1 VLEAALWVT
10 GAVVVL
16 ATVLPFIRRGWWW
29 VRVCDFPRLQLFVV
43 GLADL
48 AALLALGPE
57 SGAGWLS
64 GAVLA
69 AAVLYQGYRILPYT
83 PLWPVEALPSRIP
96 DPERKVR
103 LLIANV
109 LFRNRDT
116 EDLLRQLR
124 ATDPDVLLALETD
137 HFWVDAL
144 ACLDSRFPH
153 RIECPQDNA
162 YGMLLLSKLE
172 LRDPKVRFLL
182 DPDVPSIVAR
192 IALRCGDEIDFYAL
206 HPRPPHAFQ
215 ASTDRDAEILVVGR
229 EVRERSE
236 AAIVAGDLNDVAW
249 SHITRLFRRVSDM
262 LDPRIGRGL
271 YATFNARRP
280 LLRWPLDHIFFT
292 EDFRVV
298 RLERMG
304 FIGSDHFP
312 ILVELSHEPELAD
325 EQEARLMIRGDR
337 ATVRRK
343 IRRARSSRD

>member
-1 VLEAALWVT
+1 MLEAALWAL
-10 GAVVVL
+10 GGVVVL

-29 VRVCDFPRLQLFVV
+29 VRVCDFPRLQLFVL
-43 GLADL
+43 GLAVL
-48 AALLALGPE
+48 ATVVALGPE
-57 SGAGWLS
+57 SPPDWLGGA
-64 GAVLA
+64 ALA
-69 AAVLYQGYRILPYT
+69 AAVVYQGYRILPYT

-109 LFRNRDT
+109 LFRNRHTD
-116 EDLLRQLR
+116 DLLRQVR
-124 ATDPDVLLALETD
+124 ATDPDVLL
-137 HFWVDAL
+137 
-144 ACLDSRFPH
+144 DSRFPH
-153 RIECPQDNA
+153 RIKCPQDNA
-162 YGMLLLSKLE
+162 YGMLLLSKLG
-172 LRDPKVRFLL
+172 LRDAKVRYLL
-182 DPDVPSIVAR
+182 DQDVPSIVVR
-192 IALRCGDEIDFYAL
+192 MGLRCGDEIDFYAL

-229 EVRERSE
+229 EIRKRDEP
-236 AAIVAGDLNDVAW
+236 AIVAGDLNDVAW
-249 SHITRLFRRVSDM
+249 SHITRLFRRLSDT

-312 ILVELSHEPELAD
+312 ILVELSYEPEAAD
-325 EQEARLMIRGDR
+325 EQETRAMVRGDR
-337 ATVRRK
+337 ARVRRK
-343 IRRARSSRD
+343 IRRAHASRD